1 MSWKRY
7 DLEMRIIYGMNV
19 KCKTSNKN
27 YKGTNIHTFIDE
39 MEQSRDISEIDN
51 YILGGAL

>member
-39 MEQSRDISEIDN
+39 MEQSREISEIDN